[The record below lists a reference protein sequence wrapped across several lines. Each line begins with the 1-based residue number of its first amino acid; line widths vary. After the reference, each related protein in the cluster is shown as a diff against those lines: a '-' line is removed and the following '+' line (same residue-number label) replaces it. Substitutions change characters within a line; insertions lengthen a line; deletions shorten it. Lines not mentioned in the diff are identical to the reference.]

1 MEEVFMNRFK
11 KPVFLVTYGLILYF
25 FLLRFEVFSGVML
38 KLLNLTKHLFGAL
51 L

>member
-1 MEEVFMNRFK
+1 MNRFK

-38 KLLNLTKHLFGAL
+38 KLLNLTKPFIWGCFSLYS
-51 L
+51 